1 MTLRSRRLANRQ
13 LRLKGRETEAC
24 PGTASTITDDAHR
37 VRLLALT
44 EWLRLVATALPIH
57 SHDAPAPSSPAT
69 KQPVR
74 RRSRTTRRASQRE
87 PHPARHKT
95 AANRRRRRPSDAKC
109 GRNAPDD
116 RGGGRSTPGRAV
128 DAQQDQDATR
138 RVPQPPRI
146 GRCYRSRCTS
156 ASKQIR
162 PGFAAISQ
170 SQCAVLDVRMH
181 GDRPAG
187 PSLEGASLV
196 ATRHDTANRSLTLG
210 VASR

>member
-13 LRLKGRETEAC
+13 VRLKGRETEVC
-24 PGTASTITDDAHR
+24 PGTTSTITDDAHR

-87 PHPARHKT
+87 PHSAHHKT

-138 RVPQPPRI
+138 RDATRTAAATNRAKLPLTLHFGVEANPTRI
-146 GRCYRSRCTS
+146 RRDLAVAMRRTGCAHAWRSAVAELACAALGR
-156 ASKQIR
+156 
-162 PGFAAISQ
+162 P
-170 SQCAVLDVRMH
+170 AVLPIAQ
-181 GDRPAG
+181 PAG
-187 PSLEGASLV
+187 
-196 ATRHDTANRSLTLG
+196 
-210 VASR
+210 